1 MKDRI
6 IVSLIFLFRLNAT
19 TTAAQTQELKRPIA
33 NVEASENIPHTV
45 SATVYDRTSLRLRSS
60 TGKRN
65 TKTLLVNGGAE

>member
-6 IVSLIFLFRLNAT
+6 IVSLIFLFRLSAT

-33 NVEASENIPHTV
+33 SVETSEYIPHTV
-45 SATVYDRTSLRLRSS
+45 NATVSDRTSLRLRSS

-65 TKTLLVNGGAE
+65 TKTLSVNGGAE